1 VPIPIEHVPAIAQG
15 AWTRLRGELVRIL
28 GDNLIAIWAYGGTA
42 ALGEDATS
50 FGDLDTLVVVRGPV
64 DERTARAIEEAQTTI
79 SDATGVEWDS
89 WYVLEADA
97 RRPEMPRHA
106 WRDRL
111 SESWAIDRAHWLA
124 GRYALLAGTEPAAVV
139 PPPTQD
145 ELWLALRAEV
155 EHLERHVDAG
165 DTDPFEATYAF
176 LNGSRIVRAIETGDV
191 VISKREAGPWG
202 LEHLDDRWH
211 PMLEAALRAYE
222 GRATDEDG
230 ELLAGQMAPFV
241 AMVRERIDTG
251 H

>member
-1 VPIPIEHVPAIAQG
+1 MSVPIENLPAGPRA
-15 AWTRLRGELVRIL
+15 AWTRLRDDLVRIL
-28 GDNLIAIWAYGGTA
+28 GDDLVAMWAYGGTITVPDGA
-42 ALGEDATS
+42 PI
-50 FGDLDTLVVVRGPV
+50 GDLDTLVVVRGRV
-64 DERTARAIEEAQTTI
+64 DANTAQAIEDAQDAI
-79 SDATGVEWDS
+79 SEATGADWDP
-89 WYVLEADA
+89 WYVTAEVAEKPA
-97 RRPEMPRHA
+97 MPRHA

-176 LNGSRIVRAIETGDV
+176 LNGSRIMRAIETGDV